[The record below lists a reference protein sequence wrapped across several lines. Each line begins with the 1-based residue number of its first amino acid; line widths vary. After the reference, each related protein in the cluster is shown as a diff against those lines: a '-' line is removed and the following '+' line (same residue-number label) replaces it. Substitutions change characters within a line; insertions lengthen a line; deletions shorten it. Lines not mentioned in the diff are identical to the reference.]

1 MTEDSFYTNKSRLKE
16 QYIDEELYFN
26 SSGNEDTKEYSEVES
41 LMQLSLPESFD
52 DTFCSSNN
60 SEKQDTRTKSNIDEV
75 YQLRQD
81 IQEAR
86 ETIGKLKEEK
96 LVFAKEREFEMKRYD
111 TERLSREVEKQ
122 EKNSYNKNRTPEPNN
137 DMNLRSSDMLN
148 ERQVLLEQNKV
159 DETKIVLKEWRN
171 DETKYDLYTNGNGN
185 EINETTRNSQALSN
199 MRYGKSEVTNEFESS
214 NMIKIFHE
222 FQNKIEEV
230 RIEKSDLQKENE
242 RLSTKLE
249 NIVDVCNKNE
259 ASLHE
264 SISRNEIL
272 TMQLSEVQM
281 IQKKEDDEGEVIEA
295 LHVCESCNEQLF
307 DISNHQG
314 RGTTDSRQSE
324 GNLAD
329 QLRCVQLE
337 LENTK
342 YHLETVINEKEKSYC
357 ALYETEQNLKIKC
370 IENIKLSAIRNQ
382 LEYNLRDVTVNN
394 EMLKEQVKTR
404 EKEFEKLELEN
415 LYNQRCARE
424 EVAHVKEQ
432 LEHYIQS
439 ESQYTFILR
448 NESDPALDLSN
459 NSLSCNQKFEKE
471 KFVTC
476 AEDHYV
482 SDNQEN
488 EKVKVFETN
497 QALDTHTVNSE
508 NTLNKNNCDLIG
520 ENLIIRERLAVV
532 MEQKCEYEAILHNI
546 VNKTKED
553 APMNDIDVNID
564 MPISSSENSMKR
576 NFASVSNV
584 QLPLAKKCTDIS
596 SDDDLTLHLIHHG

>member
-1 MTEDSFYTNKSRLKE
+1 M
-16 QYIDEELYFN
+16 
-26 SSGNEDTKEYSEVES
+26 G
-41 LMQLSLPESFD
+41 
-52 DTFCSSNN
+52 
-60 SEKQDTRTKSNIDEV
+60 
-75 YQLRQD
+75 
-81 IQEAR
+81 
-86 ETIGKLKEEK
+86 
-96 LVFAKEREFEMKRYD
+96 
-111 TERLSREVEKQ
+111 
-122 EKNSYNKNRTPEPNN
+122 
-137 DMNLRSSDMLN
+137 
-148 ERQVLLEQNKV
+148 
-159 DETKIVLKEWRN
+159 
-171 DETKYDLYTNGNGN
+171 
-185 EINETTRNSQALSN
+185 
-199 MRYGKSEVTNEFESS
+199 
-214 NMIKIFHE
+214 
-222 FQNKIEEV
+222 
-230 RIEKSDLQKENE
+230 
-242 RLSTKLE
+242 
-249 NIVDVCNKNE
+249 
-259 ASLHE
+259 
-264 SISRNEIL
+264 
-272 TMQLSEVQM
+272 MQLSEVQM

-370 IENIKLSAIRNQ
+370 IENNKLSAIRNQ

-448 NESDPALDLSN
+448 NESD
-459 NSLSCNQKFEKE
+459 
-471 KFVTC
+471 
-476 AEDHYV
+476 
-482 SDNQEN
+482 
-488 EKVKVFETN
+488 